1 MTGKS
6 LFDLADERGVL
17 RVSIA
22 VTVLLAVFGI
32 VFGLLS
38 RSFSIMF
45 DGVYALVDAS
55 MSLLALVAVNLI
67 TSYATATRLSRRLR
81 ERFTFGLWH
90 LEPMVLGLNGM
101 LLIGVACYALINAV
115 GSLIAGGH
123 DLEFGFAIVYAVV
136 TFAACVTIAVVET
149 RANRLIGS
157 DFVRLDMQGW
167 IMSGCITAALLVAF
181 CTGYLVQGSAWEW
194 ISPYIDPAVLALV
207 CLVII
212 PLPVSSVRQALSEV
226 LLVTP
231 ADLMASVEEVA
242 GAIVKKYGFESYRA
256 YVAKVGRARQI
267 ELYFIVP
274 PDMPARRMEDWDAI
288 RDEVGEAIGDDNPD
302 RWLTVVFTGD
312 PEWAE

>member
-1 MTGKS
+1 
-6 LFDLADERGVL
+6 VL
-17 RVSIA
+17 RISIA
-22 VTVLLAVFGI
+22 VTVFVAAFGI
-32 VFGLLS
+32 IFGLLS

-55 MSLLALVAVNLI
+55 MSLLALVVVNLI
-67 TSYATATRLSRRLR
+67 TSYATETRLSRRLR
-81 ERFTFGLWH
+81 ERFTFGFWH

-101 LLIGVACYALINAV
+101 LLIGVGCYALINAV
-115 GSLIAGGH
+115 SSLLAGGH
-123 DLEFGFAIVYAVV
+123 DLRFGFAIIYAVV
-136 TFAACVTIAVVET
+136 TFIACVAIAVVET

-157 DFVRLDMQGW
+157 DFIKLDVRAW
-167 IMSGCITAALLVAF
+167 VMSGGITAALLVAF
-181 CTGYLVQGSAWEW
+181 CLGYLVQGTPWAW

-212 PLPVSSVRQALSEV
+212 PLPVASVQQALSEV

-231 ADLMASVEEVA
+231 ADMMASVEEVA
-242 GAIVKKYGFESYRA
+242 ERIVEKYGFDSYRA

-274 PDMPARRMEDWDAI
+274 QGTPARRMEEWDAI
-288 RDEVGEAIGDDNPD
+288 RDEVGDAIGDDTPD

-312 PEWAE
+312 PEWTE